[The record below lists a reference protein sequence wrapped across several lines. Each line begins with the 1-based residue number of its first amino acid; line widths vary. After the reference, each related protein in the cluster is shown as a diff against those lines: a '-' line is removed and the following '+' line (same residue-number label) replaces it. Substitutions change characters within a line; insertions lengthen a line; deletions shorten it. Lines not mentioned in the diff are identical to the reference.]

1 MPTSTASATEQYLLE
16 LTNEARMDPMASA
29 ARYVSSYAPLT
40 ARQANIQN
48 AFNFFHVDGAAL
60 LAAYQALTPVQPLA
74 WNEALAGGARLH
86 NTAMIAADLQTHQ
99 APGEPDLA
107 ARITAD
113 GYTYSTAGENVY
125 AYASDMIFTLAG
137 FMVDWGTGPTGMQNP
152 AGHRDNIMHAALR
165 DIGIGVAAD
174 AVPGAKIGPNV
185 ATQDMG
191 VRQSQPAI
199 VTGVAYA
206 DTDHNGFY
214 SIGEGTGGVLATL
227 DSTATTGAAGGYTLE
242 TQRTGQQVLSY
253 AGASGT
259 ATIAVTLSLG
269 NNVKIDVVN
278 GNELRTSADAIV
290 AGATT
295 SLTALGTA
303 ALSLS
308 IGDGTGRILR
318 ANGGGDTLTGNAGN
332 DTLIGGAG
340 SDTLQ
345 GGLGTDTLDGGA
357 GDDTAVF
364 AVNRSQ
370 ATITASGAAWVVDAP
385 GLHHTVYN
393 VEHLRFA
400 DGTIAAPSTAAEIAY
415 TNTRTNTAADAT
427 SDLYTGPVAGLE
439 RQWIW
444 SSPDNV
450 AIRANSPNAFLKGG
464 RRRGRTIGDG
474 RQQRARRRRRLQ
486 LPRRLHRERRRHG
499 HLLRRRPRRARD
511 LVHHRRLPPR
521 RPGHHLRLPPRP
533 QYPPLDR
540 QRRRGRLQGPHP
552 PQRHRRPREGHQSQ
566 HDLRRHRP
574 GHRRRP
580 FQHHLGYLAQGHC
593 RRDRLPAHPIQS
605 LTCSISPWER
615 AGVRAR
621 PQARTLT
628 APAPQRHPAPPGPG
642 SAPMTPPPA
651 PPPPDASRRRR
662 STAPPPPR

>member
-29 ARYVSSYAPLT
+29 ARYISSYAPLT

-113 GYTYSTAGENVY
+113 GYTYATAGENVY
-125 AYASDMIFTLAG
+125 AYASDMVFTLAG

-152 AGHRDNIMHAALR
+152 AGHRDNIMHGSLR
-165 DIGIGVAAD
+165 DIGIGVVAD
-174 AVPGAKIGPNV
+174 TVPGAKLGPNV

-214 SIGEGTGGVLATL
+214 SIGEGTGGVVATL
-227 DSTATTGAAGGYTLE
+227 DGTATTGTAGGYTLE

-278 GNELRTSADAIV
+278 GTELRTSADAIV

-295 SLTALGTA
+295 SLSALGTA

-308 IGDGTGRILR
+308 IGDGTGRTLR
-318 ANGGGDTLTGNAGN
+318 ANGGGDTLTGNTGN

-340 SDTLQ
+340 NDTLD
-345 GGLGTDTLDGGA
+345 GGPGTNSIDGGA

-364 AVNRSQ
+364 AVTRNQ

-385 GLHHTVYN
+385 GLHDTVSN
-393 VEHLRFA
+393 VEHLRFT
-400 DGTIAAPSTAAEIAY
+400 DGTIAAPGTAAEIAY
-415 TNTRTNTAADAT
+415 TNTRTNTAGNAT

-444 SSPDNV
+444 SSPDDV

-464 RRRGRTIGDG
+464 AGGDALLVTGGSNVLDGGGGSNFLVGSSANDRGTDTFFVDARGGLETWSTIVGF
-474 RQQRARRRRRLQ
+474 
-486 LPRRLHRERRRHG
+486 
-499 HLLRRRPRRARD
+499 
-511 LVHHRRLPPR
+511 
-521 RPGHHLRLPPRP
+521 RPGDQATIFGFHPGVSTRP
-533 QYPPLDR
+533 WTASD
-540 QRRRGRLQGPHP
+540 GAV
-552 PQRHRRPREGHQSQ
+552 
-566 HDLRRHRP
+566 
-574 GHRRRP
+574 
-580 FQHHLGYLAQGHC
+580 GYKG
-593 RRDRLPAHPIQS
+593 
-605 LTCSISPWER
+605 LTLHSDID
-615 AGVRAR
+615 
-621 PQARTLT
+621 
-628 APAPQRHPAPPGPG
+628 GPG
-642 SAPMTPPPA
+642 RGTKASMTFA
-651 PPPPDASRRRR
+651 GIDQATADAHFSIT
-662 STAPPPPR
+662 SDTLLKGTANAIDYLLIQYNR